1 MNVTVYETQQFYL
14 DDIRWKAA
22 ENPLLDCATKIFL
35 YLFKQLWCLTKT
47 FPLKGLKTVQYFP
60 KAKETRFSVNANMQ
74 VRSTEISY
82 KSKSQNLAF
91 RSTYLLSFESQTA
104 YVSITLCLGSIVRCF
119 QFFPVS
125 SPSGKGASC
134 EPPTPLGNFC
144 LWTPLPL
151 GISVDLPCGGYGYFL
166 EPHNVTDVCH
176 QQGSR
181 LTVAS

>member
-1 MNVTVYETQQFYL
+1 MKRNNSISMISGEKQLKTFAGL
-14 DDIRWKAA
+14 RDK
-22 ENPLLDCATKIFL
+22 NIFI
-35 YLFKQLWCLTKT
+35 FVKQLWCLTKT

-125 SPSGKGASC
+125 SPSGKELPVNPPLPSGISAF
-134 EPPTPLGNFC
+134 EPPSPSEFPLTFRA
-144 LWTPLPL
+144 
-151 GISVDLPCGGYGYFL
+151 GGMDIFL